1 MAFPKILQ
9 KLFQSDG
16 AGPKLRTDIIPVDS
30 ALSATSTNAVQNKVI
45 KSALD
50 ALASVDSALS
60 ATSTNAVQNKVIKS
74 ALDAK
79 APLASP
85 NFSGTPKV
93 GGVELVPIANNAGA
107 HNSLYRGIDLTTK
120 YTEAQISAKIQAGD
134 FSDLFIGDYIPK
146 TINIS
151 GVGEVTSN
159 WTIAHF
165 NYYNRMG
172 WTADGLAE
180 GFQVNT
186 PHVVLVPHNTLYQ
199 AKMNDTNTTKNG
211 YLGSKMWTTEI
222 PKVATAIKN
231 AFGTAQVISFAS
243 LLGNTMTASTTSMA
257 GGGTTGATNAW
268 GWAWTKCDCNLMSEP
283 MVYGGMICSS
293 SFSDV
298 GERKTQFRLF
308 SLNPESIN
316 LRAGWWLSAVAYSGD
331 FADVGRR
338 GNAGTD
344 DASDALGV
352 RPYFLYH

>member
-1 MAFPKILQ
+1 MAFPKLLQ
-9 KLFQSDG
+9 KLFQGDG
-16 AGPKLRTDIIPVDS
+16 GEDKLREDIIPVDS

-45 KSALD
+45 A
-50 ALASVDSALS
+50 
-60 ATSTNAVQNKVIKS
+60 S

-79 APLASP
+79 ATLASP

-107 HNSLYRGIDLTTK
+107 HNSLFRGINLLTK

-165 NYYNRMG
+165 NYYNHIG
-172 WTADGLAE
+172 STADGLAT

-186 PHVVLVPHNTLYQ
+186 PHVVLVPNTVLYT
-199 AKMNDTNTTKNG
+199 AKMNATKTTAGG
-211 YLGSKMWTTEI
+211 YLGSAMWKTEI
-222 PKVATAIKN
+222 PKVATAIKS
-231 AFGTAQVISFAS
+231 AFGSDHVISFAS
-243 LLGNTMTASTTSMA
+243 LLGSTMTASTPSMA
-257 GGGTTGATNAW
+257 GGGMNGATDAW
-268 GWAWTKCDCNLMSEP
+268 GWTWTKCDCNLMSEP
-283 MVYGGMICSS
+283 MVFGSMVCSS

-308 SLNPESIN
+308 SLNPEAIN
-316 LRAGWWLSAVAYSGD
+316 IRAAWLLSAVSSLDNVPQIDSFGHVYPRSA
-331 FADVGRR
+331 AV
-338 GNAGTD
+338 
-344 DASDALGV
+344 ALGV

>member
-16 AGPKLRTDIIPVDS
+16 AGPKLRTDIIP
-30 ALSATSTNAVQNKVI
+30 
-45 KSALD
+45 
-50 ALASVDSALS
+50 VDSALS

-165 NYYNRMG
+165 NYYNHIG

-199 AKMNDTNTTKNG
+199 AKMNDTKTTANG

-231 AFGTAQVISFAS
+231 AFGTAHVISFAS

-316 LRAGWWLSAVAYSGD
+316 LRTGWWFSAVAWSDD
-331 FADVGRR
+331 FAGVNAG
-338 GNAGTD
+338 GNANTIY
-344 DASDALGV
+344 ASSALGV